1 MGVYVTKKVYIC
13 YKKVM
18 RFIVIVDG
26 IENPVKFYAN
36 NINDLIDFLIDYD
49 IDFDTV
55 KVDTNISDPN
65 NFSLN

>member
-1 MGVYVTKKVYIC
+1 
-13 YKKVM
+13 M

-26 IENPVKFYAN
+26 IENSVKFYAN

-55 KVDTNISDPN
+55 KVDCDIVNLN

>member
-1 MGVYVTKKVYIC
+1 VYVTKKVYIC

>member
-1 MGVYVTKKVYIC
+1 
-13 YKKVM
+13 M